1 MLLSVCVRKCK
12 KRDIYKEIM
21 LQGCSCS
28 VAENNNKNNNN
39 SVVCFALLQ
48 CLSISCFF
56 LPLLFLFT
64 L

>member
-39 SVVCFALLQ
+39 SVGDMPWWMADGLVG
-48 CLSISCFF
+48 
-56 LPLLFLFT
+56 PY
-64 L
+64 